1 MPVANSDF
9 RIEKERL
16 PVTVTTESG
25 ERLNGEMFVQSYARR
40 RLGKE
45 EAGDVLNDN
54 DPYFPLALSDD
65 QTVLVAKQRVRDVA
79 VASVAG
85 VEAAPAN
92 PAARPVTVEVVVAG
106 GDAFLGE
113 VRLEVPFERPR
124 LLDFLNRLQQRF
136 VTLHTADGIRLINS
150 RLIERVRSLD

>member
-1 MPVANSDF
+1 MSAASSDF

-16 PVTVTTESG
+16 SVTVTTESG
-25 ERLNGEMFVQSYARR
+25 ERLSGQMFVQSYARR
-40 RLGKE
+40 RLGRE
-45 EAGDVLNDN
+45 EAVDVLNDN
-54 DPYFPLALSDD
+54 DPYFPLALDGD
-65 QTVLVAKQRVRDVA
+65 NTLLIAKRRVRDVQ
-79 VASVAG
+79 VAAG
-85 VEAAPAN
+85 EGSAAN

-150 RLIERVRSLD
+150 RLIERVRPLD

>member
-1 MPVANSDF
+1 MSAASSEF

-16 PVTVTTESG
+16 AVTVTTESG
-25 ERLNGEMFVQSYARR
+25 ERLSGQMFVQSYARR
-40 RLGKE
+40 RLGRE
-45 EAGDVLNDN
+45 EAVDVLNDN
-54 DPYFPLALSDD
+54 DPYFPLALDD
-65 QTVLVAKQRVRDVA
+65 DNTLLIAKQRVRDVQ
-79 VASVAG
+79 VAAG
-85 VEAAPAN
+85 EGSAAN

-124 LLDFLNRLQQRF
+124 LLDFLNRLQQQF

-150 RLIERVRSLD
+150 RLIERVRPLD

>member
-1 MPVANSDF
+1 MPAANSDF

-25 ERLNGEMFVQSYARR
+25 ERLSGEMFVQSYARR
-40 RLGKE
+40 RLGRE
-45 EAGDVLNDN
+45 EAVDVLNDN
-54 DPYFPLALSDD
+54 DPYFPLALPDESM
-65 QTVLVAKQRVRDVA
+65 LLIAKQRVRDVE
-79 VASVAG
+79 VPVG
-85 VEAAPAN
+85 EGPGEGTG
-92 PAARPVTVEVVVAG
+92 ARPVTVEIVVAG

-136 VTLHTADGIRLINS
+136 ITLHTADGIRLINS
-150 RLIERVRSLD
+150 RLIERVRPLD

>member
-25 ERLNGEMFVQSYARR
+25 ERLNGEMFVQRYARR
-40 RLGKE
+40 RLGRE
-45 EAGDVLNDN
+45 EAVDVLNDN
-54 DPYFPLALSDD
+54 DPYFPLALDHD
-65 QTVLVAKQRVRDVA
+65 RMVLIAKRRVRDVA
-79 VASVAG
+79 VAIGDGEPGGA
-85 VEAAPAN
+85 
-92 PAARPVTVEVVVAG
+92 AARPVTVEVVVAG

-124 LLDFLNRLQQRF
+124 LLDFLNRLQQQF

-150 RLIERVRSLD
+150 RLIERVRPLD

>member
-1 MPVANSDF
+1 MTLASSDF

-16 PVTVTTESG
+16 PVVVTTESG
-25 ERLNGEMFVQSYARR
+25 ERLGGEMFVQGYARR
-40 RLGKE
+40 RLGRE
-45 EAGDVLNDN
+45 EAVDVLND
-54 DPYFPLALSDD
+54 DEPYFPLALADGSM
-65 QTVLVAKQRVRDVA
+65 LLIAKRRVRDVA
-79 VASVAG
+79 VSG
-85 VEAAPAN
+85 TEHAAATVPSR
-92 PAARPVTVEVVVAG
+92 AATVEVVVAG

>member
-1 MPVANSDF
+1 MPAANSDF

-54 DPYFPLALSDD
+54 DPYFPLALGDD
-65 QTVLVAKQRVRDVA
+65 RTVLIAKRRVRDVE
-79 VASVAG
+79 VAAG
-85 VEAAPAN
+85 DAGPGT
-92 PAARPVTVEVVVAG
+92 PAARPVTIEVVVAG

-124 LLDFLNRLQQRF
+124 LLDFLNRLQQQF

-150 RLIERVRSLD
+150 RLIERVRPLD

>member
-25 ERLNGEMFVQSYARR
+25 ERLSGDMFVQGYARR
-40 RLGKE
+40 RLGRE
-45 EAGDVLNDN
+45 EAIDVLNDN
-54 DPYFPLALSDD
+54 DPYFPLALSDHSM
-65 QTVLVAKQRVRDVA
+65 VLVAKHRVRDVDVPTGESSPGA
-79 VASVAG
+79 VATRS
-85 VEAAPAN
+85 
-92 PAARPVTVEVVVAG
+92 VTVELVVAG

-124 LLDFLNRLQQRF
+124 LLDFLNRMQQRF
-136 VTLHTADGIRLINS
+136 ITLHTADGIRLINS
-150 RLIERVRSLD
+150 RLIERVRPLD

>member
-16 PVTVTTESG
+16 PVMVTTESG
-25 ERLNGEMFVQSYARR
+25 ERLSGDMFVQSYARR
-40 RLGKE
+40 RLGRE
-45 EAGDVLNDN
+45 EVIDVLNDN
-54 DPYFPLALSDD
+54 DPYFPLALADD
-65 QTVLVAKQRVRDVA
+65 SMLLIAKQRVRDVD
-79 VASVAG
+79 VPSEERSPLSPV
-85 VEAAPAN
+85 
-92 PAARPVTVEVVVAG
+92 ARPVTVEVIVAG

-136 VTLHTADGIRLINS
+136 ITLHTADGIRLINS
-150 RLIERVRSLD
+150 RLIERVRPLD